1 MDPHPSTWRG
11 RSEQIS
17 LDQVGCEARTIP
29 AEGDVFFLDF
39 SFYRTYQAQQSQIIL
54 YGHKPQ
60 LIVWRNLDSEE
71 IVLWPCSI
79 QVSRPRPA
87 GPTTLYGPSFVP
99 DERLIFSQ
107 APKPNSG

>member
-39 SFYRTYQAQQSQIIL
+39 SFYRTYQALCIL
-54 YGHKPQ
+54 SGVVHKAVLRARMIDCESLQ
-60 LIVWRNLDSEE
+60 RVAVAHRLQKIHGLDFRSHVLAERN
-71 IVLWPCSI
+71 C
-79 QVSRPRPA
+79 RR
-87 GPTTLYGPSFVP
+87 
-99 DERLIFSQ
+99 
-107 APKPNSG
+107 